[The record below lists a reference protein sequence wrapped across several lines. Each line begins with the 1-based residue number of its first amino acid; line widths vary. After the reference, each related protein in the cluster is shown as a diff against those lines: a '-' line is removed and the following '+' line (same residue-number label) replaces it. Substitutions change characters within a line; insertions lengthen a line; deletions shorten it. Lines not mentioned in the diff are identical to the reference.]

1 MDNDQYKRI
10 FESGNLSRHEI
21 LWLELLN
28 ASGWAGC
35 LPNGWIVDRRY
46 YPNATPIAENK
57 MMGIA
62 KPRPLPEPPKE

>member
-1 MDNDQYKRI
+1 MTNEQYRKL
-10 FESGNLSRHEI
+10 FESKDTGVYQG

-46 YPNATPIAENK
+46 YPEATPIQENK
-57 MMGIA
+57 MFGVA
-62 KPRPLPEPPKE
+62 KPKEVTS